1 MRAFTTRK
9 PVLAARFVRAR
20 AMPSQTNKQISE
32 PDLRQMTPAVASG
45 FHHDHALHVG
55 WAKARSAVP
64 TGSVSVGFAA
74 AQPTLQ
80 TTNKQKEAERRKTL
94 SIILRNL
101 RCGAREA
108 SRARL
113 PAFHHGSRQRDSR
126 IPSAQLGPG
135 FPGLGAD
142 KRRVTPAG
150 AAPGCSDAPRV
161 PVIVPAGMMP
171 EPPGSDGDEPPPAGT
186 ALAPSTGV
194 AG

>member
-20 AMPSQTNKQISE
+20 AMPSQTDKQISE

-80 TTNKQKEAERRKTL
+80 TNKRKKGSGTPKDAEHHPPHLAVRRCPDGGSTP
-94 SIILRNL
+94 S
-101 RCGAREA
+101 GVPP
-108 SRARL
+108 RL
-113 PAFHHGSRQRDSR
+113 LPEGVVV
-126 IPSAQLGPG
+126 PKAQLGPG
-135 FPGLGAD
+135 FPDHGAD

-150 AAPGCSDAPRV
+150 VASGHSEAPRT

-171 EPPGSDGDEPPPAGT
+171 EPPGS
-186 ALAPSTGV
+186 
-194 AG
+194 